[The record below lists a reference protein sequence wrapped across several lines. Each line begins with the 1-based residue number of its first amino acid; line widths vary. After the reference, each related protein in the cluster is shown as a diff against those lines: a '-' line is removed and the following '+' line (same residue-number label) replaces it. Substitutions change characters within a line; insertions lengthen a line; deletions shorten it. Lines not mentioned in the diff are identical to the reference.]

1 MMDAKQR
8 TRASKLLSLILRHE
22 PESAGLTLEP
32 GGWVLVTDLLD
43 GLRKMGKPISL
54 DDLKEIVAT
63 SDKKRFAFDD
73 SGAKIRA
80 NQGHSAEVDLQLEPR
95 TPPAILYH
103 GTSEAALPSILV
115 QGVLKQSRHH
125 VHLSTTPEQAY
136 TVGQRHGRPVVL
148 AVDAGGMH
156 AAGFTFLMSDN
167 GVWLVD
173 EVPPPYLR
181 RL

>member
-54 DDLKEIVAT
+54 DD
-63 SDKKRFAFDD
+63 

-80 NQGHSAEVDLQLEPR
+80 NQGHSTEVDLQLEPR

-156 AAGFTFLMSDN
+156 AAGFVFLMSDN